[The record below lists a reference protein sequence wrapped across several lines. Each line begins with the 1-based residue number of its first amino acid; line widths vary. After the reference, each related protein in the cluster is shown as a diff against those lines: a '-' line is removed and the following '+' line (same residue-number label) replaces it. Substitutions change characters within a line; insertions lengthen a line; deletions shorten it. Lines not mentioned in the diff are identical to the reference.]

1 MEDKTILKF
10 KDEEGNVVELEA
22 VAEIYLEEQ
31 KYLILAPLDDDSA
44 DEYVYRVDVNK
55 EGQEELNAIES
66 DEEFMKVK
74 KEFESFR
81 RNVKKHA
88 AEFERTKQAW
98 QKITAYFAQN

>member
-1 MEDKTILKF
+1 MVSSKCDRSWLRVEDKTILKF

-74 KEFESFR
+74 KEYKNLLYNEGGK
-81 RNVKKHA
+81 N
-88 AEFERTKQAW
+88 E
-98 QKITAYFAQN
+98 

>member
-10 KDEEGNVVELEA
+10 KDEEGNVVELED

-74 KEFESFR
+74 KEY
-81 RNVKKHA
+81 KKLLYN
-88 AEFERTKQAW
+88 EGGKNE
-98 QKITAYFAQN
+98 

>member
-1 MEDKTILKF
+1 VEDKTILKF

-74 KEFESFR
+74 KEYKNLLYNEGGK
-81 RNVKKHA
+81 N
-88 AEFERTKQAW
+88 E
-98 QKITAYFAQN
+98 

>member
-1 MEDKTILKF
+1 MDEKTILKF

-22 VAEIYLEEQ
+22 VAEIYLDEQ
-31 KYLILAPLDDDSA
+31 KYLILAPLDDNST

-74 KEFESFR
+74 KEYKNLLYNEGGK
-81 RNVKKHA
+81 N
-88 AEFERTKQAW
+88 E
-98 QKITAYFAQN
+98 

>member
-1 MEDKTILKF
+1 MDEKIILKF

-22 VAEIYLEEQ
+22 VAEIYLDEQ
-31 KYLILAPLDDDSA
+31 KYLILAPLDDNSA

-74 KEFESFR
+74 KEYKNLLYNEGGK
-81 RNVKKHA
+81 N
-88 AEFERTKQAW
+88 E
-98 QKITAYFAQN
+98 

>member
-1 MEDKTILKF
+1 MVSSKCDRSWLRVEDKTILKF

-31 KYLILAPLDDDSA
+31 KYLILAPLDDNSA

-55 EGQEELNAIES
+55 EGQEELNSIES

-74 KEFESFR
+74 KEYKNLLYNEGGK
-81 RNVKKHA
+81 N
-88 AEFERTKQAW
+88 E
-98 QKITAYFAQN
+98 

>member
-74 KEFESFR
+74 KEYKNLLYNEGGK
-81 RNVKKHA
+81 N
-88 AEFERTKQAW
+88 E
-98 QKITAYFAQN
+98 

>member
-1 MEDKTILKF
+1 MVSSKCDRSWLHVDEKTILKF

-22 VAEIYLEEQ
+22 VAEIYLDEQ
-31 KYLILAPLDDDSA
+31 KYLILAPLDDNSA

-74 KEFESFR
+74 KEYKNLLYNEGGK
-81 RNVKKHA
+81 N
-88 AEFERTKQAW
+88 E
-98 QKITAYFAQN
+98 

>member
-1 MEDKTILKF
+1 MDEKTILKF

-22 VAEIYLEEQ
+22 VAEIYLDEQ
-31 KYLILAPLDDDSA
+31 KYLILAPLDDNSA

-74 KEFESFR
+74 K
-81 RNVKKHA
+81 
-88 AEFERTKQAW
+88 
-98 QKITAYFAQN
+98 

>member
-31 KYLILAPLDDDSA
+31 KYLILAPLDDNSA

-74 KEFESFR
+74 KEYKNLLYNEGGK
-81 RNVKKHA
+81 N
-88 AEFERTKQAW
+88 E
-98 QKITAYFAQN
+98 

>member
-1 MEDKTILKF
+1 MEEKTILKF
-10 KDEEGNVVELEA
+10 KDEEGNVIELEA

-55 EGQEELNAIES
+55 EGLEELNAIDS

-74 KEFESFR
+74 KEYKNLLYNEGG
-81 RNVKKHA
+81 KD
-88 AEFERTKQAW
+88 E
-98 QKITAYFAQN
+98 

>member
-1 MEDKTILKF
+1 VDEKTILKF

-31 KYLILAPLDDDSA
+31 KYLILAPLDDNSA

-74 KEFESFR
+74 KEYKNLLYNEGGK
-81 RNVKKHA
+81 N
-88 AEFERTKQAW
+88 E
-98 QKITAYFAQN
+98 

>member
-1 MEDKTILKF
+1 MEDKTVLKF

-31 KYLILAPLDDDSA
+31 KYLILAPLDDNSA

-74 KEFESFR
+74 KEYKNLLYNEGGK
-81 RNVKKHA
+81 N
-88 AEFERTKQAW
+88 E
-98 QKITAYFAQN
+98 

>member
-1 MEDKTILKF
+1 VDEKTILKF

-31 KYLILAPLDDDSA
+31 KYLILAPLDDNSA

-74 KEFESFR
+74 KEYKNILYNEGGK
-81 RNVKKHA
+81 N
-88 AEFERTKQAW
+88 E
-98 QKITAYFAQN
+98 

>member
-1 MEDKTILKF
+1 VDEKTILKF

-22 VAEIYLEEQ
+22 VAEIYLDEQ
-31 KYLILAPLDDDSA
+31 KYLILAPLDDNSA

-74 KEFESFR
+74 KEYKNLLYNEGGK
-81 RNVKKHA
+81 N
-88 AEFERTKQAW
+88 E
-98 QKITAYFAQN
+98 

>member
-10 KDEEGNVVELEA
+10 KDVEGNVVELEA

-31 KYLILAPLDDDSA
+31 KYLILAPLDDESA

-74 KEFESFR
+74 KEYKNLLYNEGGK
-81 RNVKKHA
+81 N
-88 AEFERTKQAW
+88 E
-98 QKITAYFAQN
+98 

>member
-1 MEDKTILKF
+1 MNLEDKTILKF
-10 KDEEGNVVELEA
+10 KDVEGNVVELEA

-31 KYLILAPLDDDSA
+31 KYLILAPLDDESA

-74 KEFESFR
+74 KEYKNLLYNEGGK
-81 RNVKKHA
+81 N
-88 AEFERTKQAW
+88 E
-98 QKITAYFAQN
+98 

>member
-1 MEDKTILKF
+1 MDEKTILKF

-44 DEYVYRVDVNK
+44 DEYVYRVDMNK

-74 KEFESFR
+74 KEYKNLLYNEGGK
-81 RNVKKHA
+81 N
-88 AEFERTKQAW
+88 E
-98 QKITAYFAQN
+98 